1 MLYLGGKEKDEGEI
15 MKLKFD
21 INNKNQPDPYIF
33 EDNGEFFLYVTAH
46 DGVEA
51 YETDDIFGEWKYIG
65 VVTEMNEERKN
76 FWAPSIIK
84 TDGLYYIYASFKNE
98 GGRQEMHVFSAESPR
113 GPFKLEKRLYKGFS
127 IDSHVVKNDS
137 GLFMFLALDNLE
149 SDKVGT
155 RVYVDRL
162 LDPLTPENKPKEI
175 IVPTFPEEKF
185 TPQCTNER
193 DWYTIEGPFYF
204 YEEGWHYVM
213 YSGGCYQDDTY
224 HIGYAAAKSNEQDLT
239 KIDFIKATKN
249 GGFNPVI
256 IKNEFEEG
264 TGHHSVIKHNGEYYA
279 VYHGR
284 DYSDYNG
291 KYTERRTARIC
302 KLNVSNGK
310 ITAEQK

>member
-1 MLYLGGKEKDEGEI
+1 
-15 MKLKFD
+15 MKLRFNID
-21 INNKNQPDPYIF
+21 NKNQPDPYIF
-33 EDNGEFFLYVTAH
+33 EDSGKFYLYVTAV

-51 YETDDIFGEWKYIG
+51 YETEDIFGEWKYIG
-65 VVTEMNEERKN
+65 VVTEQNQDRKF

-84 TDGLYYIYASFKNE
+84 INGIYYIYVSFQNE
-98 GGRQEMHVFSAESPR
+98 GGWQEMHAFSAKSPR

-127 IDSHVVKNDS
+127 IDSHVVKNGS
-137 GLFMFLALDNLE
+137 GIFMFLALNNLE

-162 LDPLTPENKPKEI
+162 LDPLTPENKPREI
-175 IVPTFPEEKF
+175 IVPTFHEEKF

-204 YEEGWHYVM
+204 YKDGWHYLM
-213 YSGGCYQDDTY
+213 YSGGCYKDDTY
-224 HIGYAAAKSNEQDLT
+224 HIGYAAAKTDEEDLT

-264 TGHHSVIKHNGEYYA
+264 TGHHSVINYGGEYYA

-284 DYSDYNG
+284 DYSNTDS

-302 KLNVSNGK
+302 KLKIFDGK

>member
-1 MLYLGGKEKDEGEI
+1 
-15 MKLKFD
+15 MKLRFNID
-21 INNKNQPDPYIF
+21 NKNQPDPYIF
-33 EDNGEFFLYVTAH
+33 EDGGKFYLYVTAV

-51 YETDDIFGEWKYIG
+51 YETEDIFGEWKYIG
-65 VVTEMNEERKN
+65 VVTEQNQDRKF

-84 TDGLYYIYASFKNE
+84 INGIYYIYVSFQNE
-98 GGRQEMHVFSAESPR
+98 GGWQEMHVFSAKSPR

-127 IDSHVVKNDS
+127 IDSHVVKNDN
-137 GLFMFLALDNLE
+137 GLFMFLALNNLE
-149 SDKVGT
+149 GDKVGT

-162 LDPLTPENKPKEI
+162 LDPLTPENKPREI

-204 YEEGWHYVM
+204 YKDGWHYLM
-213 YSGGCYQDDTY
+213 YSGGCYKDDTY
-224 HIGYAAAKSNEQDLT
+224 HIGYAVVKSDEQDLT
-239 KIDFIKATKN
+239 RLDFIKATKN
-249 GGFNPVI
+249 GSFNPVI

-264 TGHHSVIKHNGEYYA
+264 TGHHSVIKYEGEYYA

-284 DYSDYNG
+284 DYSNTDS

-302 KLNVSNGK
+302 KLKIFDGK